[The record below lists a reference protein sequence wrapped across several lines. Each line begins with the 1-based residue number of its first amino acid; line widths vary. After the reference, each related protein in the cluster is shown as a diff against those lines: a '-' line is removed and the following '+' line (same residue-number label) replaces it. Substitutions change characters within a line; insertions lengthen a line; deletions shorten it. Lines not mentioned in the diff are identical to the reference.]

1 MPHPSRRS
9 GGTAWRLDS
18 AGRVRVLH
26 RHRMRDRIVRWV
38 GPLLAA
44 GVLCAGPGLAGSRPQ
59 KAETRAETR
68 ADTKTVGKTDAK
80 PAPTAPAPVIAK
92 GRLFAVVLGPGSAWK
107 KGQPFKG
114 PGLDAHRQYWKG
126 LLAAGRVAAA
136 GPLGDRSG
144 LALIRAKNQNEADA
158 LIAADPAVRARVLAE
173 VARPYSADL
182 LSAPV
187 LIGR

>member
-1 MPHPSRRS
+1 M
-9 GGTAWRLDS
+9 
-18 AGRVRVLH
+18 
-26 RHRMRDRIVRWV
+26 
-38 GPLLAA
+38 AA
-44 GVLCAGPGLAGSRPQ
+44 GVLCAGPGLAGPRPQ
-59 KAETRAETR
+59 KAETKAETR
-68 ADTKTVGKTDAK
+68 ADSKAAGKTESKA
-80 PAPTAPAPVIAK
+80 APTAPAPIIAK

-107 KGQPFKG
+107 NGQPFKG

-126 LLAAGRVAAA
+126 LYAQGRVAAA

-158 LIAADPAVRARVLAE
+158 LLAADPAVRARVLAE

>member
-1 MPHPSRRS
+1 
-9 GGTAWRLDS
+9 
-18 AGRVRVLH
+18 
-26 RHRMRDRIVRWV
+26 MRDRIVRWV

-44 GVLCAGPGLAGSRPQ
+44 VVLCAGPGLAGARPK
-59 KAETRAETR
+59 KAEAKVESKASAKSETKS
-68 ADTKTVGKTDAK
+68 A
-80 PAPTAPAPVIAK
+80 PATPAPVIAK
-92 GRLFAVVLGPGSAWK
+92 GRLFAVVLGPGQAWK

-144 LALIRAKNQNEADA
+144 LALIRAKSQNEADA
-158 LIAADPAVRARVLAE
+158 LLAADPAVKARVLAE

-182 LSAPV
+182 LSAAV

>member
-1 MPHPSRRS
+1 
-9 GGTAWRLDS
+9 
-18 AGRVRVLH
+18 
-26 RHRMRDRIVRWV
+26 MRDRIVRWV
-38 GPLLAA
+38 GPLLAVV
-44 GVLCAGPGLAGSRPQ
+44 VLCAGPGLAGSRPQ

-68 ADTKTVGKTDAK
+68 ADSRASGKAESK
-80 PAPTAPAPVIAK
+80 SAPAAPAPIIAK

-126 LLAAGRVAAA
+126 LHAQGRVAAA

-158 LIAADPAVRARVLAE
+158 LIAADPAVRARVLTE

-182 LSAPV
+182 LSAAV

>member
-1 MPHPSRRS
+1 MV
-9 GGTAWRLDS
+9 A
-18 AGRVRVLH
+18 VV
-26 RHRMRDRIVRWV
+26 
-38 GPLLAA
+38 
-44 GVLCAGPGLAGSRPQ
+44 VLCAGPGLAGPRPPKAET
-59 KAETRAETR
+59 KAETRADSKAAGQAESKS
-68 ADTKTVGKTDAK
+68 ASA
-80 PAPTAPAPVIAK
+80 APAPIIAK

-126 LLAAGRVAAA
+126 LYALGRVAAA

-144 LALIRAKNQNEADA
+144 LALIRAKNQKEADA
-158 LIAADPAVRARVLAE
+158 LLAADPAVRARVLAE